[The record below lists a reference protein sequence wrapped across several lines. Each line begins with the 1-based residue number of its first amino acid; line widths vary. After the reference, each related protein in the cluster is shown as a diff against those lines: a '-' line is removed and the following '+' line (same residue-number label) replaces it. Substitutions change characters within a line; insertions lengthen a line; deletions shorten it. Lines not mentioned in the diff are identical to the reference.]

1 MARAPTR
8 PAQMPGEDQQ
18 QAEQGDT
25 EQVVGNPGDPDP
37 DDDTRIDAGQERLA
51 RAGVDAL
58 NNTGKDPNTIARER
72 EQQLQMTAAIAT
84 GGKPDLAPTV
94 AVDPAP
100 SVRTAEIAGEQVRVH
115 VGSIRRNDH
124 VAKYGPES
132 RLPKG
137 TPVKRDGTPC
147 EGDEQPYGIIGDIEL
162 PGVGRLVS
170 RVIPFEAIGGAPK

>member
-8 PAQMPGEDQQ
+8 PAQMPGEDPQQ
-18 QAEQGDT
+18 GGET
-25 EQVVGNPGDPDP
+25 EQDVGDQQPGAEL
-37 DDDTRIDAGQERLA
+37 DDDARIDAAQERLA

-72 EQQLQMTAAIAT
+72 EQQLQMTAAIAA

-100 SVRTAEIAGEQVRVH
+100 SVRIADIGGQQVRVH
-115 VGSIRRNDH
+115 IGTIRRNDH

-162 PGVGRLVS
+162 PGIGRLVS
-170 RVIPFEAIGGAPK
+170 RVIPFDAMGGEAA